1 MTDRAA
7 LVTGA
12 SKGIG
17 AAIAHAL
24 VAEGMTV
31 YALARSAD
39 ALDGLAAELGPQ
51 LIPLVADVRDHERIA
66 AALRGVEIDVLVNNA
81 GGLETVRPLHEQTAE
96 ETAETIALN
105 LTAPLQLIRIL
116 LPGMI
121 ARQRGHVFNITS
133 TAAGAVFPGTVTYG
147 GAKAGLSQASRVL
160 RHDLAGTGVRVTE
173 IAPGRVET
181 EVYLRAFGGD
191 RQALVERMY
200 ARQRALRP
208 EDVAATL
215 IAALRLPDHV
225 DLAEIIL
232 SPTDQAAGGHVYG
245 DPPQSLSRTA

>member
-1 MTDRAA
+1 MNYATA

-17 AAIAHAL
+17 AAVARAL

-31 YALARSAD
+31 HALARSGEALSALAD
-39 ALDGLAAELGPQ
+39 ELGPR
-51 LIPLVADVRDHERIA
+51 LVPLVADVRDHAGIA
-66 AALRGVEIDVLVNNA
+66 AALGQAEIDVLVNNA
-81 GGLETVRPLHEQTAE
+81 GGLNSVRPLHEQTAE
-96 ETAETIALN
+96 ETAEVVALN
-105 LTAPLQLIRIL
+105 LTAPLQLIRMV
-116 LPGMI
+116 LPGMV

-133 TAAGAVFPGTVTYG
+133 TAAGAVFPGTATYG
-147 GAKAGLSQASRVL
+147 GAKAGLSQAGRVL

-191 RQALVERMY
+191 REKLAERMY
-200 ARQRALRP
+200 TRQRPLHP

-215 IAALRLPDHV
+215 IAALRLPGHV
-225 DLAEIIL
+225 DLAEIIV

-245 DPPQSLSRTA
+245 DPPGR